1 LATLKVASIAAI
13 VQEEPNRFYLIV
25 GQGDH
30 TCSRWELSESLVRK
44 LVSDGFNIAMRN
56 K

>member
-1 LATLKVASIAAI
+1 MTEKVAAVAAI

-25 GQGDH
+25 GEGDH
-30 TCSRWELSESLVRK
+30 TCSRWEISESLVRK
-44 LVSDGFNIAMRN
+44 LVSDGFSIAMRT